1 LNILFKNIQII
12 SPSDNLSKKADLLI
26 ENGIISS
33 FELNSKIPE
42 DTRIIESDSF
52 TCMPG
57 LFDMHVHFRDPGQT
71 YKEDI
76 ESGLNAAMNGGFTG
90 VLLMPN
96 TIPPIDNPETIEYIR
111 NKTLNSLSD
120 VCISA
125 CVTQKRGGKRLSNI
139 DALLNAGVKAFTDD
153 GSAVQNPEIIIKIFE
168 LISQTDTIFAQH
180 CEDIFL
186 AGGGSM
192 NKGEVSNRMN
202 QKGIPCISESY
213 IIARDLLLLQ
223 NYRRANYHVQHV
235 SCGDSVDILRK
246 AKLQNANVTAE
257 VCPHHFILTEL
268 KCSNLDTNSKMNP
281 PLRTQKD
288 IEEIINGIKDDT
300 IDVICTDHAPHSE
313 EDKFLNFEQAPFGII
328 GLETSVPLTYT
339 HLVNKGII
347 TLEKMIEKMSVNP
360 RRILDLPPISISE
373 GEKANLTILDV
384 NKKWV
389 IDKSKFLS
397 KSKNTPF
404 DRYEVKC
411 KPIAVINNDKIFFSD
426 L

>member
-1 LNILFKNIQII
+1 MNILFKNIQII

-52 TCMPG
+52 TCIPG

-125 CVTQKRGGKRLSNI
+125 CVTQKRGGNRLSNI